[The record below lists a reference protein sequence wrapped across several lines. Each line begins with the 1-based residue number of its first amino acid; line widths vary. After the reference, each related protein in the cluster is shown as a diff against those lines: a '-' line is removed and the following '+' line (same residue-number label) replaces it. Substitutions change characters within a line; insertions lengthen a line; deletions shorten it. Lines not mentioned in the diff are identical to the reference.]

1 MIETNIWFWVLFNA
15 FVLGML
21 ALDLGVFHR
30 RAHVV
35 RAREAAAWVGVW
47 VTLALLFGLG
57 LLYFAGARAAA
68 TFLTGYLVEQA
79 LSVDNVFVIVMIFAY
94 FGIPARY
101 QHRVLFWGI
110 IGALVMRGTFIG
122 LGALLIQRFHWVL
135 YVFGGL
141 LIATGVRMAL
151 QRDAEFDAERNPV
164 YRLARRLLPFTTE
177 YDGQRFFTAVG
188 GRWVVTPLF
197 LVLLLVEF
205 TDLIFAVDSIPA
217 IFGVTRDPFI
227 VYTSNVFAIIG
238 LRSLFFLL
246 VGIVNR
252 FHLLK
257 YGLATILT
265 FIGVKMVGEPWFEI
279 PIVLSL
285 AVVAG
290 VLALAVALSLAFP
303 RAAALEPHGV
313 KGRRGSVFGAVAE
326 GSGTR
331 HAARGTRK
339 GVGGNTPA

>member
-1 MIETNIWFWVLFNA
+1 MATNVWFYIVFTA
-15 FVLGML
+15 FVLGLL

-30 RAHVV
+30 RAHVI
-35 RAREAAAWVGVW
+35 RPKEAALWTAMWVA
-47 VTLALLFGLG
+47 LALLFCLG
-57 LLYFAGARAAA
+57 LWHFAGARPAV

-110 IGALVMRGTFIG
+110 IGALVMRGVFIG
-122 LGALLIQRFHWVL
+122 VGALLIQRFHWVL
-135 YVFGGL
+135 YVFGAI
-141 LIATGVRMAL
+141 LIITGVRMAL
-151 QRDAEFDAERNPV
+151 QRDEQFDAARNPI
-164 YRLARRLLPFTTE
+164 YRWARRLLPFTTE
-177 YDGQRFFTAVG
+177 YDGQRFFTMAN
-188 GRWVVTPLF
+188 GRRVVTPLF

-227 VYTSNVFAIIG
+227 VYTSNVFAILG

-246 VGIVNR
+246 AGIVNR

-257 YGLATILT
+257 YGLAAILS

-279 PIVLSL
+279 PIGLSL

-290 VLALAVALSLAFP
+290 VLALAIALSLAFP
-303 RAAALEPHGV
+303 RAATLEPHEV
-313 KGRRGSVFGAVAE
+313 RGAT
-326 GSGTR
+326 GSIFANAGTR
-331 HAARGTRK
+331 DSGLGSREAGTRS
-339 GVGGNTPA
+339 

>member
-1 MIETNIWFWVLFNA
+1 MATNIWFWVLFNA

-47 VTLALLFGLG
+47 VALALLFCLG
-57 LLYFAGARAAA
+57 LLYFAGARPAA

-110 IGALVMRGTFIG
+110 IGALVMRGIFIG
-122 LGALLIQRFHWVL
+122 VGALLIQRFHWLL
-135 YVFGGL
+135 YVFGGI
-141 LIATGVRMAL
+141 LIATGGRMAL
-151 QRDAEFDAERNPV
+151 QRDAEFDAEKNPV
-164 YRLARRLLPFTTE
+164 YRWARRLLPFTTE
-177 YDGQRFFTAVG
+177 YDGQRFFTVAN
-188 GRWVVTPLF
+188 GRRVVTPLF

-227 VYTSNVFAIIG
+227 VYTSNVFAILG

-246 VGIVNR
+246 AGIVNR

-257 YGLATILT
+257 YGLAAILS
-265 FIGVKMVGEPWFEI
+265 FIGGKMVGEPWFEI
-279 PIVLSL
+279 PIGLSL

-290 VLALAVALSLAFP
+290 VLALAIALSLAFP
-303 RAAALEPHGV
+303 RAATLEPHEVRGET
-313 KGRRGSVFGAVAE
+313 GSVFGGVAKRV
-326 GSGTR
+326 GTR
-331 HAARGTRK
+331 DSGRGTRK
-339 GVGGNTPA
+339 AGARD

>member
-1 MIETNIWFWVLFNA
+1 VIKTNFWFWALFNV

-35 RAREAAAWVGVW
+35 RAKEAAAWVGVW
-47 VTLALLFGLG
+47 VSLALLFCLG
-57 LLYFAGARAAA
+57 LWYFEGPRPAV
-68 TFLTGYLVEQA
+68 TFLTGYLVEQS
-79 LSVDNVFVIVMIFAY
+79 LSVDNIFVIVMIFAY

-110 IGALVMRGTFIG
+110 IGALVMRGLFIG
-122 LGALLIQRFHWVL
+122 VGALLIQRFHWVL
-135 YVFGGL
+135 YVFGAI
-141 LIATGVRMAL
+141 LIVTGVRMAL
-151 QRDAEFDAERNPV
+151 QRDAQFDAEKNPI
-164 YRLARRLLPFTTE
+164 YRWARQLLPFTTE
-177 YDGQRFFTAVG
+177 YDGQRFFTVAN
-188 GRWVVTPLF
+188 GRRVVTPLF

-227 VYTSNVFAIIG
+227 VYTSNVFAILG

-246 VGIVNR
+246 VGIVDR

-257 YGLATILT
+257 YGLATILS

-279 PIVLSL
+279 PILLSL
-285 AVVAG
+285 AVVVA
-290 VLALAVALSLAFP
+290 VLALAIALSLAFP
-303 RAAALEPHGV
+303 RAATLERHEV
-313 KGRRGSVFGAVAE
+313 KGQTGSIFGGVAE
-326 GSGTR
+326 GGTR
-331 HAARGTRK
+331 HAARGTPKDVSR
-339 GVGGNTPA
+339 NTSA